1 VRLDGSVLTARELRV
16 ELASGAAIIEGVSL
30 ELAAGDILGLVG
42 ESGSGKTTTARSLFG
57 YADRGVSRQSGQI
70 TVAGEQLDT
79 ADSLRRARGR
89 LLSYVPQN
97 PGTSLNPSLRVL
109 AAIEDML
116 SAHAAESGPRS
127 GRGAAAAGLL
137 DRVGLPAD
145 GQFGRRFPHQLSGG
159 QQQRVCIAIALACDP
174 PVVVLDEPT
183 TGLDVLTQ
191 DRILAELV
199 RLRDERGAAMLYITH
214 DLAVVGQI
222 ASRIAVMYAG
232 RIVEQGP
239 ARQILS
245 APRHPYTRGLVASTP
260 DHLRP
265 RVLEAMPGIAVGVGD
280 RPAGC
285 AFAPRCGQRTD
296 RCETELPELAEI
308 SGRHLVRCFEWRSTP
323 AVAPGPP
330 ITASPVARAD
340 PATPAAPAAD
350 LAMAGGTAPVADG
363 VLVADGNL
371 VAGAGADVRVAGP
384 AASEAGSGQAILA
397 VEHLSAEY
405 RGRGARHV
413 AARDVS
419 FTLAEGGCVALV
431 GESGSGKT
439 TIARSIA
446 GLHPPASGRI
456 LLAGQELP
464 GRAQRRTT
472 QQRRRV
478 GIVFQNPAEALNP
491 RHTVAAA
498 IARPARLL
506 RGLDSGAAQAE
517 VDRLLDAVRLP
528 ARVARRYPGEL
539 SGGERQRVAIARAL
553 ASGPEVLICD
563 EVTSALDVSVQAAV
577 LELLR
582 ELRRELSVA
591 ILFITHDLGVVAAV
605 AERVLVLRGGIICEQ
620 GITAQVLGAAQHEYT
635 RRLLAAAPSLSVSTQ
650 AWHDPEPAA
659 PLA

>member
-16 ELASGAAIIEGVSL
+16 ELASGSAIIEGVNL

-79 ADSLRRARGR
+79 AESLRRARGR

-116 SAHAAESGPRS
+116 AAHAAESGPRS
-127 GRGAAAAGLL
+127 RRGPAATGLL
-137 DRVGLPAD
+137 GRVGLPAD

-232 RIVEQGP
+232 RIVEQGL

-285 AFAPRCGQRTD
+285 AFAPRCGQRTG

-308 SGRHLVRCFEWRSTP
+308 SDGHLVRCFEWRSTR
-323 AVAPGPP
+323 AVALGPL
-330 ITASPVARAD
+330 ITASPEARAD
-340 PATPAAPAAD
+340 PVTAAAD
-350 LAMAGGTAPVADG
+350 SG
-363 VLVADGNL
+363 LVADGNL
-371 VAGAGADVRVAGP
+371 VVGTGADVRVAES
-384 AASEAGSGQAILA
+384 AASDAGSCQAILA

-419 FTLAEGGCVALV
+419 FILAEGGCVALV

-456 LLAGQELP
+456 LLAGQELS

-472 QQRRRV
+472 LQRRRV

-506 RGLDSGAAQAE
+506 RGLDSSEAQAE

-577 LELLR
+577 LQLLR
-582 ELRRELSVA
+582 ELRQELSVA

-605 AERVLVLRGGIICEQ
+605 AERTLVLRSGVICEQ
-620 GITAQVLGAAQHEYT
+620 GPTAQVLGAPQHEYT
-635 RRLLAAAPSLSVSTQ
+635 RRLLAAAPSLSATTQ
-650 AWHDPEPAA
+650 AWRGPEPAA